1 MPKWLWVNNP
11 AVGGIRLELLLL
23 LRDEDAVGFL
33 LQMLRMLHTILGI
46 TPAKPEH
53 ERRYLL
59 LWTVALIMVLLTGIA
74 CILLL
79 VPRIMH

>member
-1 MPKWLWVNNP
+1 
-11 AVGGIRLELLLL
+11 LLLL
-23 LRDEDAVGFL
+23 LRDEGAVGFL

-59 LWTVALIMVLLTGIA
+59 LWIVALIMVLLTGIA